1 MDNPLKKINPL
12 YLLIINKLK
21 ANNSF
26 KKDSLL
32 S

>member
-1 MDNPLKKINPL
+1 MDNPLKKIQSFI
-12 YLLIINKLK
+12 LLIINKLK

-26 KKDSLL
+26 KNDSLL